1 MQFTYKKT
9 TDLTLARAN
18 SLEWLETNGLGGY
31 ASSSILNCNTRK
43 YHGLLV
49 TKLSG
54 MPDKYVLLSKLE
66 DVLFYEGKEYFLSA
80 HQYLNYF
87 EQGSFVNFQEFTLD
101 NHPCFRF
108 RFGDMLVEKEI
119 LLQHDEDTVFI
130 KYKIIPGSKQIKLKL
145 RPFLAMRNFHAL
157 SKENSSVNTSIK
169 MCNNGLQFHPYQGM
183 PSLFLQCNA
192 PFKFTEENEWYK
204 NFYYQKERERG
215 YDCTEDLFSLA
226 ALELNFAES
235 SEIIVSCS
243 VREQERKLADSWNI
257 ETKRREDFVNA
268 ASSRELSRSDYA
280 CLQKQLKKAAESFVI
295 KTKDNNGIAAGLSIV
310 AGYHWFL
317 EWGRDAMISL
327 PGLTLYS
334 GMEKECLMILKE
346 FALHEQHGMIPNFF
360 GPTKEQDAFN
370 SVDAALWFVWAVQ
383 QYYAKTN
390 DIDSIEKYLWS
401 AIKNIFYHY
410 KNGTLHNIK
419 MQENGL
425 IYAGSADVNLT
436 WMDAEVGG
444 KPVTPRYGFQVEVNA
459 LWHNL
464 LNVVKIFAEVFNDPI
479 KDDVSPLI
487 TKVKE
492 SFIATF
498 WNEKLGYLHD
508 FVNAEQKSTAIRP
521 NQIFA
526 VSLPFSLLG
535 EREAYSV
542 INTVTTHLLT
552 PYGLRTLS
560 PLDPNYCG
568 VYAGSQEERDRA
580 YHNGTVWTWLLCHFA
595 QGWLAVTVDKKYILS
610 LLQPCLEA
618 LQSSMRDD
626 GIGTISEI
634 FSGDAPHAANG
645 CVSQAWSV
653 AEVLRL
659 TYLLEDFI

>member
-9 TDLTLARAN
+9 TDLTLTRAC

-49 TKLSG
+49 TKISG
-54 MPDKYVLLSKLE
+54 LPDKYVLLSKLE
-66 DVLFYEGKEYFLSA
+66 DVLLCDDKEYFLSA

-87 EQGSFVNFQEFTLD
+87 EQGSFANFQEFTLD
-101 NHPCFRF
+101 NHPCFRYKF
-108 RFGDMLVEKEI
+108 DDLLVEKEI
-119 LLQHDEDTVFI
+119 LLRNDEDTVFI
-130 KYKIIPGSKQIKLKL
+130 KYKIIPGNKRVKLRL

-157 SKENSSVNTSIK
+157 SKENSSVNTLVK
-169 MCNNGLQFHPYQGM
+169 MCKNGLLFNPYKGM
-183 PSLFLQCNA
+183 PSLFLQCDA
-192 PFKFTEENEWYK
+192 AFKFTEENIWYR

-215 YDCTEDLFSLA
+215 YDCTEDLFSPA
-226 ALELNFAES
+226 AIELNIAES
-235 SEIIVSCS
+235 SEIVVSCS
-243 VREQERKLADSWNI
+243 LHEQMRKLADSWNI
-257 ETKRREDFVNA
+257 EVKRREDFANA
-268 ASSRELSRSDYA
+268 ANNKDTALGVYSG
-280 CLQKQLKKAAESFVI
+280 LQKQLKKAAESFII
-295 KTKDNNGIAAGLSIV
+295 KTKDNDNHISGLSIV

-383 QYYAKTN
+383 QYYTKTN
-390 DIDSIEKYLWS
+390 DSESIAKFLWQ
-401 AIKNIFYHY
+401 AIKNIFYNY

-419 MQENGL
+419 MQDNGL

-436 WMDAEVGG
+436 WMDAEVAG

-464 LNVVKIFAEVFNDPI
+464 LNFIKILAEIFSDPI
-479 KDDVSPLI
+479 KNEVSPLI
-487 TKVKE
+487 AKVRE

-498 WNEKLGYLHD
+498 WDVKLGYLYD
-508 FVNAEQKSTAIRP
+508 FVNAELKSAAIRP

-526 VSLPFSLLG
+526 VSLPFPLLG

-568 VYAGSQEERDRA
+568 AYAGSQEERDRA

-595 QGWLAVTVDKKYILS
+595 QGWLAVTVNKKYILS

-618 LQSSMRDD
+618 LQSSMRED

-634 FSGDAPHAANG
+634 FSGNVPHAANG
-645 CVSQAWSV
+645 CISQAWSI
-653 AEVLRL
+653 AEILRL
-659 TYLLEDFI
+659 TYLLEDL